1 MDDILQKTLPGNGNI
16 KAWRPLRNGK
26 VEALIFL
33 QILSVRPSNKGN
45 FTISYRYSVT
55 PTLLMLEF
63 KKEIK
68 KFQETILAAIKV
80 RNHAIDQE
88 FFFPLINCH
97 LRKFVTIIFGY
108 HT

>member
-26 VEALIFL
+26 VEALFL
-33 QILSVRPSNKGN
+33 QILSFRPSNKGN

-68 KFQETILAAIKV
+68 KFQETILAAKIS
-80 RNHAIDQE
+80 
-88 FFFPLINCH
+88 
-97 LRKFVTIIFGY
+97 IFK
-108 HT
+108 